1 MQALRR
7 HLGLIAA
14 ITLLAAGATAV
25 FAALRP
31 ASFRSHADLLV
42 ATGFLSG
49 AYGPQVKPP
58 FQTQAQVLVTQAKLA
73 SEPAVADLASQ
84 LLHGRFSPAEI
95 RQAVTVSASP
105 NLDIMTVTAVAGS
118 PTDARQ
124 IANAYSVSVARRART
139 QARREILTAAATVA
153 TALAANPSP
162 ARTQQLLAQQRR
174 LELLAAG
181 TDGGVQVTQPAV
193 TASDANLPAY
203 ELVILGAITGLVLG
217 ILAAFAVDHFEYR
230 TDEAEVAERLDCR
243 TLGRIMG
250 DDDANATRV
259 VALLLDDVAASALAR
274 VIAVVGA
281 GDQTP
286 AAIAAARI
294 AIGLAETGRR
304 VILIDAEPAPSNL
317 ARSVRAGADARPG
330 RGHRG

>member
-139 QARREILTAAATVA
+139 QARHEILTAAATVA

-193 TASDANLPAY
+193 TASDANLPA
-203 ELVILGAITGLVLG
+203 LRAGHPGGDHRAGAGYPGGLCRRPLRVP
-217 ILAAFAVDHFEYR
+217 DR
-230 TDEAEVAERLDCR
+230 TRPSWPSGSTAERSA
-243 TLGRIMG
+243 GSWA
-250 DDDANATRV
+250 DDDANATAV
-259 VALLLDDVAASALAR
+259 VALVAR
-274 VIAVVGA
+274 
-281 GDQTP
+281 
-286 AAIAAARI
+286 
-294 AIGLAETGRR
+294 
-304 VILIDAEPAPSNL
+304 
-317 ARSVRAGADARPG
+317 
-330 RGHRG
+330 